1 MTVPTVIAGLV
12 KQTRTTVEQPPSTG
26 QRASCRF
33 STISMNKTVLCRE
46 WVSENLLNRVVY
58 RAAECCTLA
67 PTCVSFFECSAQ
79 RAWKSTQGFASS
91 VFFGGVFITRYVP
104 VAACLLAML
113 ANKEVPR

>member
-1 MTVPTVIAGLV
+1 
-12 KQTRTTVEQPPSTG
+12 
-26 QRASCRF
+26 
-33 STISMNKTVLCRE
+33 MNKTVLCRE
-46 WVSENLLNRVVY
+46 RVSENLLNRVVY

-104 VAACLLAML
+104 IAACLLAML
-113 ANKEVPR
+113 ANKEVPRYSFRKLPRFPLAGGAHSSNASKNEARPEAADYLII